1 MLKTGEIIFNNQSSL
16 DLNLRMEEYPVIDML
31 QQDYEQVDVIGRN
44 GSIFI
49 NKGSYRN
56 RTAQCNLEIF
66 TYDYNDT
73 YEKVLDWLYNIEDDR
88 LLIDSDYK
96 CYRVEKVELTT
107 TQKQFQKCGSIPVNF
122 ICKPFRTSYEYI
134 ELPYTTTNNKI
145 YNHGDFEAP
154 LVISFKAKGDVDITI
169 NDDHFFV
176 KGCNGNT
183 VVDSEVLKC
192 INTDNKLNVIT
203 QGNYPSLQK
212 GLNTIVIKIKD
223 GTTGTLSNINIKYL
237 ELYR

>member
-107 TQKQFQKCGSIPVNF
+107 TQNNFKNVALFQLILSVN
-122 ICKPFRTSYEYI
+122 
-134 ELPYTTTNNKI
+134 L
-145 YNHGDFEAP
+145 
-154 LVISFKAKGDVDITI
+154 
-169 NDDHFFV
+169 
-176 KGCNGNT
+176 
-183 VVDSEVLKC
+183 
-192 INTDNKLNVIT
+192 
-203 QGNYPSLQK
+203 
-212 GLNTIVIKIKD
+212 
-223 GTTGTLSNINIKYL
+223 L
-237 ELYR
+237 ELLTNILSFLILLLIIKSIIMVILKLH